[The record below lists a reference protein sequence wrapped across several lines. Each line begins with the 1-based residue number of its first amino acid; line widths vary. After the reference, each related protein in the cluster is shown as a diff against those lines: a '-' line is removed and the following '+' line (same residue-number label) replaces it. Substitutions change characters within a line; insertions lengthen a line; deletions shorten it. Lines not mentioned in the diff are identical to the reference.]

1 LLALISVAVAL
12 DLLLDRF
19 EVPDDGESIIK
30 RTEATRFGLK
40 PNVRPISSG
49 EGTRFL
55 TTNVAMLKVCACGTK
70 VSSTTHLPPL

>member
-1 LLALISVAVAL
+1 MPSYRRPLAREVERFLPAFLAAPTDG
-12 DLLLDRF
+12 DLLFERLDVLRG
-19 EVPDDGESIIK
+19 DGELMIM

-55 TTNVAMLKVCACGTK
+55 ITYAAMLK
-70 VSSTTHLPPL
+70 L